1 MNKILDVEKILEMM
15 PHRYPFLLL
24 DRLLKVEKDEFA
36 IGLKNVTINEPF
48 FLGHFPKQKVMPGV
62 LIVECMAQTSG
73 ALVVN
78 SFGEKAKGKLVYF
91 MSIEKARFRKL
102 VTPGDQLIVEVKK
115 KFQHPFYGKVISRSI
130 KIHAHDEKNNFKEGV
145 LVQIIESKPISKL
158 KTWQVIDK

>member
-1 MNKILDVEKILEMM
+1 MSKILDIEKILEMM

-115 KFQHPFYGKVISRSI
+115 KQARKSVWKFECNAKVDNEIVADATI
-130 KIHAHDEKNNFKEGV
+130 TAMIVD
-145 LVQIIESKPISKL
+145 
-158 KTWQVIDK
+158 

>member
-1 MNKILDVEKILEMM
+1 MSL
-15 PHRYPFLLL
+15 
-24 DRLLKVEKDEFA
+24 
-36 IGLKNVTINEPF
+36 

-73 ALVVN
+73 VVN

-115 KFQHPFYGKVISRSI
+115 KQARKSVWKFECNAKVDNEIVADATI
-130 KIHAHDEKNNFKEGV
+130 TAMIVD
-145 LVQIIESKPISKL
+145 
-158 KTWQVIDK
+158 

>member
-91 MSIEKARFRKL
+91 MSIDKARFRKL
-102 VTPGDQLIVEVKK
+102 VTPGDQLIIEVKK
-115 KFQHPFYGKVISRSI
+115 KQARKSVWKFECNAKVDNEIVADATI
-130 KIHAHDEKNNFKEGV
+130 TAMIVD
-145 LVQIIESKPISKL
+145 
-158 KTWQVIDK
+158 

>member
-1 MNKILDVEKILEMM
+1 MSKILNIEKILEMM
-15 PHRYPFLLL
+15 PHRYPFLLI

-78 SFGEKAKGKLVYF
+78 SFGDQAKGKLVYF

-102 VTPGDQLIVEVKK
+102 VTPGDQLIIEVNKK
-115 KFQHPFYGKVISRSI
+115 QARKSVWKFECNAKVDNEIVSDATI
-130 KIHAHDEKNNFKEGV
+130 TAMIVD
-145 LVQIIESKPISKL
+145 
-158 KTWQVIDK
+158 

>member
-1 MNKILDVEKILEMM
+1 MTKNIENNISISGTPAVKLNDYLKQSILLNKMVKKMSKILDIEKILEMM

-24 DRLLKVEKDEFA
+24 DRLIKVEKDEFA

-78 SFGEKAKGKLVYF
+78 SFGDKAKGKLVYF
-91 MSIEKARFRKL
+91 MSIEKQDL
-102 VTPGDQLIVEVKK
+102 ENLLLQETNLLIEVKK
-115 KFQHPFYGKVISRSI
+115 TG
-130 KIHAHDEKNNFKEGV
+130 
-145 LVQIIESKPISKL
+145 
-158 KTWQVIDK
+158 

>member
-1 MNKILDVEKILEMM
+1 MSKILNIEKILGMM
-15 PHRYPFLLL
+15 PHRYPFLLI
-24 DRLLKVEKDEFA
+24 DRILKVEKDEFA

-78 SFGEKAKGKLVYF
+78 SFGDQAKGKLVYF

-102 VTPGDQLIVEVKK
+102 VTPGDQLIIEVNKK
-115 KFQHPFYGKVISRSI
+115 QARKSVWKFECIAKVDNEIVSDATI
-130 KIHAHDEKNNFKEGV
+130 TAMIVD
-145 LVQIIESKPISKL
+145 
-158 KTWQVIDK
+158 

>member
-1 MNKILDVEKILEMM
+1 MM

-115 KFQHPFYGKVISRSI
+115 KQSRKSVWKFECNAKVDSEIVADATI
-130 KIHAHDEKNNFKEGV
+130 TAMIVD
-145 LVQIIESKPISKL
+145 
-158 KTWQVIDK
+158 

>member
-1 MNKILDVEKILEMM
+1 MIDIEKILEMM

-78 SFGEKAKGKLVYF
+78 SFGDKAKGKLVYF

-102 VTPGDQLIVEVKK
+102 VTPGDQLFIEVRKKHARRSVWKFDCCAKVNDEIVSDAAITAMIV
-115 KFQHPFYGKVISRSI
+115 
-130 KIHAHDEKNNFKEGV
+130 D
-145 LVQIIESKPISKL
+145 
-158 KTWQVIDK
+158 

>member
-36 IGLKNVTINEPF
+36 IGLKHVTINEPF

-115 KFQHPFYGKVISRSI
+115 KQARKSVWKFECNAKVDNEIVADATI
-130 KIHAHDEKNNFKEGV
+130 TAMIVD
-145 LVQIIESKPISKL
+145 
-158 KTWQVIDK
+158 

>member
-1 MNKILDVEKILEMM
+1 MSKFLDIEKILEMM

-48 FLGHFPKQKVMPGV
+48 FLGHFPRQKVMPGV

-78 SFGEKAKGKLVYF
+78 SFGDQAKGKLVYF

-102 VTPGDQLIVEVKK
+102 VTPGDQLIIEVNKK
-115 KFQHPFYGKVISRSI
+115 QARKSVWKFECNAKVDNEIVSDATI
-130 KIHAHDEKNNFKEGV
+130 TAMIVD
-145 LVQIIESKPISKL
+145 
-158 KTWQVIDK
+158 

>member
-1 MNKILDVEKILEMM
+1 
-15 PHRYPFLLL
+15 
-24 DRLLKVEKDEFA
+24 
-36 IGLKNVTINEPF
+36 
-48 FLGHFPKQKVMPGV
+48 MPGV

-115 KFQHPFYGKVISRSI
+115 KQARKSVWKFECNAKVDNEIVADATI
-130 KIHAHDEKNNFKEGV
+130 TAMIVD
-145 LVQIIESKPISKL
+145 
-158 KTWQVIDK
+158 

>member
-1 MNKILDVEKILEMM
+1 MNKALNIEKILEMM

-73 ALVVN
+73 ALVVS
-78 SFGEKAKGKLVYF
+78 SFGDKAKGKLVYF
-91 MSIEKARFRKL
+91 MSIENAKFRKPVLPDSMLYLNVMKKQERGL
-102 VTPGDQLIVEVKK
+102 VWKFSGEAEVNKFKVADAIFSAMIVK
-115 KFQHPFYGKVISRSI
+115 
-130 KIHAHDEKNNFKEGV
+130 
-145 LVQIIESKPISKL
+145 
-158 KTWQVIDK
+158 